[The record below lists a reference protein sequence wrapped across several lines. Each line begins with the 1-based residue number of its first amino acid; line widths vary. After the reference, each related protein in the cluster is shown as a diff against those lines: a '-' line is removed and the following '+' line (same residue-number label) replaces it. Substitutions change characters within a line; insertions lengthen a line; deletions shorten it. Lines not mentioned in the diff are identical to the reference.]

1 MRVGVIGGKLQG
13 VEAAYLARKAGWHVI
28 VVDRRADVPALGL
41 CDRFVQWDVSAAN
54 DLGRALDGVDLVI
67 PALENDAAL
76 ACLNRWTRDN
86 KIPFAFDPAAY
97 GISSSKI
104 KSNRLFARA
113 GVATP
118 LAWPGCGFPVVAKP
132 SAGSGS
138 DGVRVFHDPQSLPV
152 HRTKSTERWVVQEF
166 VPGPTYSLEVIGR
179 PGKYVSLQVTDLA
192 MDPGYDCK
200 RVVAPTDLTQTLVRD
215 FEKISVTLADELNL
229 NGLMDVEVVLHKDT
243 LKVLEID
250 ARLPSQTPTAVYWS
264 RNINMV
270 ELLGDMFV
278 KGTLSNQPI
287 DQPCRGVVYEHINVS
302 PGRLKVAGE
311 HIMSERGILRVQKE
325 FFGADE
331 AITNYTPGLQEWI
344 ATLIICGKNRKDAWE
359 KRNRVVANIRERFAL
374 EVYRDATATEQSQGD
389 LCD

>member
-28 VVDRRADVPALGL
+28 VVDRRANVPAAGL
-41 CDRFVQWDVSAAN
+41 CDRFVRLDVTMAN
-54 DLGRALDGVDLVI
+54 DLGRVLDDVDLVI
-67 PALENDAAL
+67 PALENDATL

-86 KIPFAFDPAAY
+86 KIAFAFDPAAY

-104 KSNRLFARA
+104 ESNRLFARA

-138 DGVRVFHDPQSLPV
+138 HGVQVFHDPQNLPA
-152 HRTKSTERWVVQEF
+152 HIKQSAGQWVVQAF
-166 VPGPTYSLEVIGR
+166 VPGPSYSLEVIGR
-179 PGKYVSLQVTDLA
+179 PGQYVPLQVTDLA

-200 RVVAPTDLTQTLVRD
+200 RVLAPTDLTPALVRD
-215 FEKISVTLADELNL
+215 FEQISLTLAGELGL
-229 NGLMDVEVVLHKDT
+229 KGLMDVEAVLHRGI

-264 RNINMV
+264 RNINLV
-270 ELLGDMFV
+270 EMLGELFV
-278 KGTLSNQPI
+278 KGTVS
-287 DQPCRGVVYEHINVS
+287 DQPADHPSRGVVYEHINVS
-302 PGRLKVAGE
+302 PGLLETAGE
-311 HIMSERGILRVQKE
+311 HIMSDADALRVQKD

-331 AITNYTPGLQEWI
+331 AVTNYAPDRKAWV
-344 ATLIICGKNRKDAWE
+344 ATLIVCGNDRKDAWE
-359 KRNRVVANIRERFAL
+359 KRSRVVAKIRERFDL
-374 EVYRDATATEQSQGD
+374 TLYRDATAPAQPRGD
-389 LCD
+389 LV

>member
-28 VVDRRADVPALGL
+28 VVDRHAHVPAAGL
-41 CDRFVQWDVSAAN
+41 CDRFVQLDVSAAN
-54 DLGRALDGVDLVI
+54 DLGHALDGVDLVI
-67 PALENDAAL
+67 PALENDLAL

-138 DGVRVFHDPQSLPV
+138 DGVKVFHDPESLPE
-152 HRTKSTERWVVQEF
+152 HMNQSAEQWVVQEF
-166 VPGPTYSLEVIGR
+166 VPGPSYSLEVIGR
-179 PGKYVSLQVTDLA
+179 PGQYVPLQVTDLA

-200 RVVAPTDLTQTLVRD
+200 RVLAPTDLTQTLVCD
-215 FEKISVTLADELNL
+215 FEQIAVTLANELGL
-229 NGLMDVEVVLHKDT
+229 KGLMDVEVVLHQDT

-264 RNINMV
+264 CNINMV
-270 ELLGDMFV
+270 ELLGDLFV
-278 KGTLSNQPI
+278 KGTLN
-287 DQPCRGVVYEHINVS
+287 DQPADHPSRGVVYEHINVS
-302 PGRLKVAGE
+302 PGLLETAGE
-311 HIMSERGILRVQKE
+311 HIMSDTDALRVPKD

-331 AITNYTPGLQEWI
+331 AITNYTPGRQAWV
-344 ATLIICGKNRKDAWE
+344 ATLIVCGKNRKVAWE
-359 KRNRVVANIRERFAL
+359 KRNRVVAKIRERFEL
-374 EVYRDATATEQSQGD
+374 KRYREATATEQPRGD
-389 LCD
+389 LV